1 MDPFEQLLT
10 QSSGSNVP
18 PETLEMLGRQASQ
31 LFQRQG
37 ISLNHAVSQVLANHP
52 ELGNE
57 HVKRIIEFANTVT
70 FQEMFQNSE
79 DKNVHFEVADPGVVL
94 RDLKDGGSPNHSG
107 KPLNTDYFSSPNS
120 GQSSDLDA
128 ALMQQFTGSHPS
140 PSDSESV
147 KVASA
152 NEEVNHERH
161 TNPIEDVYDAMV
173 RLRATREKLAESYE
187 NMDLLMKTAQEDF
200 YKQVRLQVLESD
212 GYGLGGVLS
221 VLQKV
226 ASQELVE
233 IVMAPVADRLV
244 KEGHSE
250 KDLTTSLRKTAGSVP
265 NLQHPLFSSFDA
277 ITKIAEEMV
286 TCGQALDDVDKML
299 ADLNVPFK
307 KIAGALT
314 TGIKN
319 RISPRGT
326 VPDGLR
332 QRFPRD

>member
-37 ISLNHAVSQVLANHP
+37 VSLNQAVSQVLANHP

-94 RDLKDGGSPNHSG
+94 RDLKDGGSSNHAG
-107 KPLNTDYFSSPNS
+107 KPLNTDYSSGPKP
-120 GQSSDLDA
+120 GQSADLDA
-128 ALMQQFTGSHPS
+128 ALMQQFTGSHPT

-152 NEEVNHERH
+152 HEEVDHERH
-161 TNPIEDVYDAMV
+161 ANPIEDVYDTMI

-200 YKQVRLQVLESD
+200 YKQVRLQVLEPD

-226 ASQELVE
+226 ASQDLVE
-233 IVMAPVADRLV
+233 TIMAPVASRLV
-244 KEGHSE
+244 EEGHSE
-250 KDLTTSLRKTAGSVP
+250 RNLTASLRKTAGAVP

-277 ITKIAEEMV
+277 IIKTAEEMV
-286 TCGQALDDVDKML
+286 NCGRALDDVDQML
-299 ADLNVPFK
+299 EDVNAPLK
-307 KIAGALT
+307 KIAGSLT

-319 RISPRGT
+319 SIGPRGA
-326 VPDGLR
+326 VPAGIR